1 MHYGYDVGN
10 RRVWRGDG
18 SGLDEITF
26 WAGQK
31 MATYQI
37 SGSYYALTSTNVYF
51 GGKLVSK
58 GSYATGWTDDVALAP
73 VAADRLGSIKKFY
86 PFGTERPSASGND
99 TEKFTGYYR
108 DASTGLDYA
117 DQRYHQPGVGRFM
130 TPDSGPSAKATDT
143 STLNKYAYVGGDPV
157 NRTDHSGR
165 VWDEFDWDSY
175 PGFAPSTNEDLSVGY
190 ELPSDVYQ
198 EALYAYSTYGGCPSD
213 PNVLINTFLS
223 SGNAYYQG
231 AYDACSQQPVART
244 DPPPQIDCT
253 VALFTGALA
262 FQLTCFV
269 FFSQ

>member
-1 MHYGYDVGN
+1 MAYNASNNLQTGDTADANGNIGSGYIYDISNRLVQPGSSSSVHYGYDVGN

-37 SGSYYALTSTNVYF
+37 SGSYFALTSTNVYF

-86 PFGTERPSASGND
+86 PFGTERPSASAND

-117 DQRYHQPGVGRFM
+117 DQRYHQPGSGRFM
-130 TPDSGPSAKATDT
+130 TPDSGRAARSRPIRG
-143 STLNKYAYVGGDPV
+143 VGIGM
-157 NRTDHSGR
+157 RI
-165 VWDEFDWDSY
+165 
-175 PGFAPSTNEDLSVGY
+175 L
-190 ELPSDVYQ
+190 
-198 EALYAYSTYGGCPSD
+198 
-213 PNVLINTFLS
+213 
-223 SGNAYYQG
+223 
-231 AYDACSQQPVART
+231 
-244 DPPPQIDCT
+244 
-253 VALFTGALA
+253 
-262 FQLTCFV
+262 
-269 FFSQ
+269 